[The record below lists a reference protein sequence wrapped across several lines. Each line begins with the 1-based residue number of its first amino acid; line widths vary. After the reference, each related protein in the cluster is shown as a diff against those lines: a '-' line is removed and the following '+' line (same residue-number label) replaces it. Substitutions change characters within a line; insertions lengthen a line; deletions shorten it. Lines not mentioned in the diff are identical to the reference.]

1 MTMACQRPG
10 WISTGDCALLRSV
23 TRTAGIP
30 CHPSPSIS
38 TPPAKVIAPTNTPH
52 TIPVRFGCALRVP
65 DFPLEAEREF
75 DREFNFVWG
84 FRAKARF
91 LRMQSEG
98 WGR

>member
-1 MTMACQRPG
+1 MIAHFTTR
-10 WISTGDCALLRSV
+10 RSG
-23 TRTAGIP
+23 RFRASGL
-30 CHPSPSIS
+30 
-38 TPPAKVIAPTNTPH
+38 PAAIIIAPTNTPH

-75 DREFNFVWG
+75 DREFNFVWD

-98 WGR
+98 WRR